1 MRIIIPGATRK
12 NVFKEVAR
20 LRNQDAEVL
29 FDEEHLLGSVY
40 LLGYSIECYLK
51 YTVCERN
58 GWNRLPE
65 KVQIPGYVKEKDL
78 YTHDWPVLVE
88 VAGISRSIREQKEID
103 AIYSALCEQW
113 GPELRYR
120 TKPFS
125 DQEGTDLYKDLAQLY
140 QFLKE
145 IVP

>member
-1 MRIIIPGATRK
+1 MRIVEHGPTRK

-20 LRNQDAEVL
+20 LRSQDAEVL
-29 FDEEHLLGSVY
+29 FDEQHLLGSVY

-51 YTVCERN
+51 FSVCDRRGWRTLPVTVQMTSSAKN
-58 GWNRLPE
+58 TNL
-65 KVQIPGYVKEKDL
+65 YV
-78 YTHDWPVLVE
+78 HDWSVLAE
-88 VAGISRSIREQKEID
+88 VAGINRSIRKQKEINS
-103 AIYSALCEQW
+103 IYSALCEQW

-120 TKPFS
+120 TKQFS
-125 DQEGTDLYKDLAQLY
+125 GREGTDLYNELAQLY